1 MSSQFDRETEVE
13 SVGEGQ
19 FTAQVSG
26 SWNIGDNP
34 NGGYLTAIAL
44 QALRQTGPHQDPVS
58 VTTHF
63 LRPGSGGQ
71 DAETVSYTHLT
82 LPTICSV

>member
-13 SVGEGQ
+13 PVGEGR
-19 FTAQVSG
+19 FAAQVSG

-44 QALRQTGPHQDPVS
+44 QALRQIGPHQDPVLS
-58 VTTHF
+58 LIH
-63 LRPGSGGQ
+63 
-71 DAETVSYTHLT
+71 
-82 LPTICSV
+82 I